1 MITLVG
7 LSTKQHTLC
16 DIMWAIG
23 TRDGVENFIGTLPPA
38 DQRECRTLIQLMI
51 MAFDDEVEDTTE
63 AKSVLKQFTL

>member
-1 MITLVG
+1 MN
-7 LSTKQHTLC
+7 QWLC
-16 DIMWAIG
+16 EPLRYWKSIG
-23 TRDGVENFIGTLPPA
+23 TRDGVENFISTLPPA

>member
-7 LSTKQHTLC
+7 LSKKQEALC

-23 TRDGVENFIGTLPPA
+23 TRDGVENFIGTLPPV
-38 DQRECRTLIQLMI
+38 DQRECRTLIELMI
-51 MAFDDEVEDTTE
+51 MAFADEVEDTTE